1 MAVITAHS
9 GCDGTKDNSI
19 EYIRYALNSKA
30 DCMEADVRENQVGTL
45 ILSHNKTDEKCVT
58 LQEVFCILK
67 QFPEKK
73 MNCDLKEEGLEVSVY
88 QLAGENGVRQ
98 QLIYSGEIDLNLL
111 SEKEKWYPEV
121 QVYINPE
128 NLQADFYKRMEEKG
142 AVKSLE
148 KLLTAVKDY
157 PVSCINM
164 EYHTYTDEVI
174 ELLARMQVKGSA
186 WTVNEPDGILRLLKK
201 GLFNITTRNL
211 TAALELK
218 GEAKG

>member
-19 EYIRYALNSKA
+19 EFIKYALNSDA
-30 DCMEADVRENQVGTL
+30 DCMEADVRRNQAGAL
-45 ILSHNKTDEKCVT
+45 ILSHNKTEEECVT
-58 LQEVFCILK
+58 IQEAFRILK

-88 QLAGENGVRQ
+88 QLAGENGVRR

-111 SEKEKWYPEV
+111 AEKEKWYPEV

-128 NLQADFYKRMEEKG
+128 NLQADFYEMMAQEGALKNLKELLA
-142 AVKSLE
+142 AVKG
-148 KLLTAVKDY
+148 Y

-164 EYHTYTDEVI
+164 EYHTYTDEI
-174 ELLARMQVKGSA
+174 MELLAEMQVMGSA
-186 WTVNEPDGILRLLKK
+186 WTVNEPDDIRRLLKK

-211 TAALELK
+211 TTALELK
-218 GEAKG
+218 GEAEG

>member
-19 EYIRYALNSKA
+19 EFLRYALNSDA
-30 DCMEADVRENQVGTL
+30 DCMEADIRRNQAGAL
-45 ILSHNKTDEKCVT
+45 ILSHNKTEEECVT
-58 LQEVFCILK
+58 LQEAFCILK

-88 QLAGENGVRQ
+88 QLAGENGVRH
-98 QLIYSGEIDLNLL
+98 QLIYSGEINLNLL
-111 SEKEKWYPEV
+111 AEKEKWYPEV

-128 NLQADFYKRMEEKG
+128 NLQADFYERMAEEGSLKNLEELLA
-142 AVKSLE
+142 AVKG
-148 KLLTAVKDY
+148 Y

-164 EYHTYTDEVI
+164 EYQTYTDETM
-174 ELLARMQVKGSA
+174 ELLAEMQVMGSA
-186 WTVNEPDGILRLLKK
+186 WTVNEPDDIRRLLKK

-211 TAALELK
+211 TTALELK
-218 GEAKG
+218 GEAEG

>member
-9 GCDGTKDNSI
+9 GCDGTKDNST
-19 EYIRYALNSKA
+19 EFIRYALNSEA
-30 DCMEADVRENQVGTL
+30 DCMEADVRRNQAGAL
-45 ILSHNKTDEKCVT
+45 ILSHNKTEEECVT
-58 LQEVFCILK
+58 LQEAFRILK
-67 QFPEKK
+67 QFPEKQ

-88 QLAGENGVRQ
+88 QLAGENGVRH

-111 SEKEKWYPEV
+111 AEKEKWYPEV

-128 NLQADFYKRMEEKG
+128 NLQQDFYEWMAEEGALKKLEELLADVKG
-142 AVKSLE
+142 
-148 KLLTAVKDY
+148 Y

-164 EYHTYTDEVI
+164 EYHIYTDETI
-174 ELLARMQVKGSA
+174 KLLAKMQVLGSA
-186 WTVNEPDGILRLLKK
+186 WTVNERDDIRRLLKK

-211 TAALELK
+211 TTALELK